1 MRVEKACEEREREVK
16 SISMA
21 ERETSGPTT
30 ALDCVQLQTTGFR
43 SNIEKQQDDNKQ

>member
-1 MRVEKACEEREREVK
+1 MQKLELHIREREREREREVK

-30 ALDCVQLQTTGFR
+30 ALDCVQLQR
-43 SNIEKQQDDNKQ
+43 ERERK